1 MSNFK
6 YEEVDYIEVEWDT
19 PPPSPTSTSRAE
31 LESLAKSIAESL
43 LITFSPKKSEES
55 KIKKSEESVTCSQV
69 ISKQV
74 IDLKD
79 LKEPQVFQKK
89 RRGNGSL

>member
-1 MSNFK
+1 MSKFE

-19 PPPSPTSTSRAE
+19 PPPSPTSTSRQE
-31 LESLAKSIAESL
+31 LELLAKSIAESL
-43 LITFSPKKSEES
+43 LITFSPKREES
-55 KIKKSEESVTCSQV
+55 KKSEQV
-69 ISKQV
+69 IIKQV

-89 RRGNGSL
+89 RRGNVSL

>member
-19 PPPSPTSTSRAE
+19 PPPSPTTTNRQE
-31 LESLAKSIAESL
+31 LELLAKSIAESL
-43 LITFSPKKSEES
+43 LITFSPKREES
-55 KIKKSEESVTCSQV
+55 KKSENLVKTSN
-69 ISKQV
+69 QV

-79 LKEPQVFQKK
+79 LKEPQVFEKK
-89 RRGNGSL
+89 RRGNVSL